1 MTHGISREQ
10 LSFSGKTV
18 LITGAAGGIGSAMAR
33 AFAAHGA
40 ALKLADKNS
49 VALDSLANELIRE
62 GVQVATLLYDQ
73 SQEASISALADRCV
87 DVDIVLNNAGILR
100 TGALLD
106 AEPSEARDVI
116 ETNLL
121 GPILLTMA
129 IAPHLVKRG
138 GGVII
143 NTASQLAFTGAATRA
158 LYASAK
164 AGLVQ
169 FTRSAAAEFGP
180 LGVRV
185 VALAPGRTLTDLNRH
200 LLDDPEELAWS
211 LKRIPAGRLGDA
223 EEMARLTL
231 LLASPLADYI
241 VGETLVAD
249 GGYILE

>member
-49 VALDSLANELIRE
+49 VAIDSLANELIRE

-87 DVDIVLNNAGILR
+87 DVDI
-100 TGALLD
+100 
-106 AEPSEARDVI
+106 
-116 ETNLL
+116 ETNLI